1 MVTKAPRLEVV
12 AIALGVLLAFLLLL
26 LRAASDGLLE
36 LGDGVNHY
44 MIARYAW
51 KHPLLF
57 LDLWGKPLFTVLA
70 SPFAQFGHLGVAGFN
85 VLVAAATCWM
95 GIRALR
101 SAGGVAQLAF
111 PVLLLLA
118 PQYVLMVLA
127 GMTEPLFGLVTVIT
141 VLLLV
146 HERHAPAAA
155 VASLAPFARPEYIA
169 FLPLVMVWLAYERKW
184 RALPWCLLG
193 FVVYGAL
200 AGFVHGDVL
209 WFWTGD
215 PYGYAYN
222 AYGSGPLD
230 FFVSRAGS
238 VYGWPLVLLG
248 VSALI
253 LWPLIHQRDAEQRRA
268 HRLFLMTAAL
278 PALGIV
284 AVHSILWWKG
294 WRGSAGLV
302 RVLVTSIPLFGL
314 FTVFTLGRG
323 AQLLLPS
330 MKLRGVIA
338 VFALPGVFAWA
349 VADLLGHVQLPIRP
363 EMNQRFLDSAAFGVK
378 RHQLGKERVYSTHP
392 YIAFRA
398 ELDPFDSARYNP
410 IWGLSDVDVGR
421 RFKEGD
427 LLVWDSQLGSNE
439 SGIPLDRLLNDGR
452 FAVVETYEPPEGSRV
467 LGGHIYEIFL
477 FERRDVVRE
486 FTTDT
491 VIWNGRVRSV
501 PRMRVDTVPCTATEP
516 ARWCL
521 KEGEFPV
528 EIRQLPLPT
537 ETAIYDEWIVSGQA
551 TVEDG
556 SRLAIVFSQQVNG
569 HGVRYDQ
576 EELVSGAFVFNRRVP
591 PVAPGTE
598 QVIYFWNMGKQP
610 FSLEGFSVVRKRW
623 TQRPA

>member
-1 MVTKAPRLEVV
+1 MEKAPRLEVF
-12 AIALGVLLAFLLLL
+12 AIALGALLAIVLLL
-26 LRAASDGLLE
+26 LRAVSDGLLE
-36 LGDGVNHY
+36 MGDGVNHY
-44 MIARYAW
+44 MIARHAW
-51 KHPLLF
+51 KHPQLL
-57 LDLWGKPLFTVLA
+57 LDLWGKPLFTLLA
-70 SPFAQFGHLGVAGFN
+70 SPFAQFGHVGVAGFN
-85 VLVAAATCWM
+85 VLVAAATAWA

-111 PVLLLLA
+111 PVLVLLA

-127 GMTEPLFGLVTVIT
+127 GMTEPLFGLVTVMT

-169 FLPLVMVWLAYERKW
+169 FLPMVVLWLAYERKW

-193 FVVYGAL
+193 FVVYAVI
-200 AGFVHGDVL
+200 AAIAHGDP
-209 WFWTGD
+209 FWYWTRD
-215 PYGYAYN
+215 PYGYSGN
-222 AYGSGPLD
+222 LYGSGPLD
-230 FFVSRAGS
+230 FFFSRAET
-238 VYGWPLVLLG
+238 VYGRPLLTLGMAALLLWPLVQ
-248 VSALI
+248 
-253 LWPLIHQRDAEQRRA
+253 WRDRDQRRA
-268 HRLFLMTAAL
+268 HRLMLVTAAL
-278 PALGIV
+278 PALGIL

-302 RVLVTSIPLFGL
+302 RVLVTSVPLAAV
-314 FTVFTLGRG
+314 FTAFTLGRG
-323 AQLLLPS
+323 AICLLGVWKGRVAVSSVVLGALAFWAVSDLMLQVTLPS
-330 MKLRGVIA
+330 
-338 VFALPGVFAWA
+338 
-349 VADLLGHVQLPIRP
+349 RP

-452 FAVVETYEPPEGSRV
+452 FAVVETYEPPEGCRV

-486 FTTDT
+486 CTTDT

-501 PRMRVDTVPCTATEP
+501 PQMRVDTVPCTATGP

-521 KEGEFPV
+521 KEGEFPL
-528 EIRQLPLPT
+528 EIRQLPLPA

-556 SRLAIVFSQQVNG
+556 SRLAIVFSQLMNS

-576 EELVSGAFVFNRRVP
+576 EDLVSGAFVFNRRVP